1 MVKTISVSKVIQE
14 TKPWRE
20 QEMLD
25 AWERNVGVEKAA
37 EIRNKAKERGKKLDA
52 DFEQYTITGSC
63 ENLALTNF
71 LIDYKVQFRELPVEV
86 EVLKGVVLKGRIDAG
101 LIDKKENSLIIDFK
115 TASKMKK
122 ENFIHDYFLQ
132 LGAYYYLLKTKD
144 SCTPFKMARIVIFVG
159 DMFTPQVFRINEKQL
174 SGYADQFVK
183 RLVMYLE
190 SNKII
195 TQ

>member
-14 TKPWRE
+14 TKPWME
-20 QEMLD
+20 QEMLE
-25 AWERNVGVEKAA
+25 AWERNVGVEKAT

-71 LIDYKVQFRELPVEV
+71 LLDYNVKFRELPVEV
-86 EVLKGVVLKGRIDAG
+86 EVIKGVFLRGRIDAG
-101 LIDKKENSLIIDFK
+101 LIDKKDNSLIIDFK

-122 ENFIHDYFLQ
+122 EKLIQDYFLQ

-144 SCTPFKMARIVIFVG
+144 DCTPFKMARIVIFVG
-159 DMFTPQVFRINEKQL
+159 DMFTPQVFRLNEKQL
-174 SGYADQFVK
+174 QGYAERFIK
-183 RLVMYLE
+183 RLAMYLE
-190 SNKII
+190 SNKILA
-195 TQ
+195 

>member
-14 TKPWRE
+14 TKPWME
-20 QEMLD
+20 QEMLE
-25 AWERNVGVEKAA
+25 AWERNVGVEKAT

-71 LIDYKVQFRELPVEV
+71 LLDYNVKFRELPVEV
-86 EVLKGVVLKGRIDAG
+86 EVIKDVFLRGRIDAG
-101 LIDKKENSLIIDFK
+101 LIDKKDNSLIIDFK

-122 ENFIHDYFLQ
+122 EKLIQDYFLQ

-144 SCTPFKMARIVIFVG
+144 DCTPFKMARIVIFVG
-159 DMFTPQVFRINEKQL
+159 DMFTPQVFRLNEKQL
-174 SGYADQFVK
+174 QGYAERFIK
-183 RLVMYLE
+183 RLAMYLE
-190 SNKII
+190 SNKILA
-195 TQ
+195 